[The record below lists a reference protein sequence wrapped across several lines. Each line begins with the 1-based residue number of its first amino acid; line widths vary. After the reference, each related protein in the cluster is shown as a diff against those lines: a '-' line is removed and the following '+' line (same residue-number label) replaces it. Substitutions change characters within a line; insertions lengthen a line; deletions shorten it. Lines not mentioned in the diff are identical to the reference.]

1 MRIDS
6 RPLLPSLLAM
16 ACGTTSSVASSKHH
30 YNLRI
35 SHQCSHLPY
44 FNVVLSSSQRRGK
57 IWCKIKDNFPFQFV
71 QALDNRGVWSES
83 CWWIIHVLFCFIH
96 FSLLLDSIKNILF
109 QTRTDNI
116 TSASRSQLLTAM
128 NLHESNEFVV
138 LSLYLAKLWNFNSV
152 LW

>member
-35 SHQCSHLPY
+35 SHQCSHFPY

-57 IWCKIKDNFPFQFV
+57 IRCKIKDNFPFQFV
-71 QALDNRGVWSES
+71 QAIDNRGVWSES

-96 FSLLLDSIKNILF
+96 FSLKLDSIKTFFSKLEL
-109 QTRTDNI
+109 I
-116 TSASRSQLLTAM
+116 TQLQLQDLNCSQQWIYTKAM
-128 NLHESNEFVV
+128 NLSC
-138 LSLYLAKLWNFNSV
+138 
-152 LW
+152 

>member
-1 MRIDS
+1 MHLHLVSLNVIFTWLWRSSNLPFGYELNRRKFQCARTCHNEFGFERGSVKTPFRAQIQRAMRIDS

-57 IWCKIKDNFPFQFV
+57 IRCKIKDNFPFQFV
-71 QALDNRGVWSES
+71 QALDNRGV
-83 CWWIIHVLFCFIH
+83 
-96 FSLLLDSIKNILF
+96 
-109 QTRTDNI
+109 
-116 TSASRSQLLTAM
+116 
-128 NLHESNEFVV
+128 
-138 LSLYLAKLWNFNSV
+138 
-152 LW
+152 